1 MPVALCVRAASACG
15 RAESERGQAGMV
27 CSRTACV
34 GGRCGLHRHQALA
47 GALPRQAGMWLG
59 FSDREQWLKWLHT
72 PGAWGVGCT
81 SGGDPPAVQSC
92 VLCQQRNKMLAAA
105 ACGCVVQMQ
114 FHISF
119 LGCLFAACCCGVVW
133 YVCVFFAAHWWGGVL
148 CAFPTDR
155 LAAAAQGVCAC
166 VVLTALECG
175 TAYAPVSVKCCV
187 VSSPLLLKPTPLYVV
202 AHCCCAGGA
211 ALLRLCWCWG
221 AAWINPRLLGSAALH
236 PLHSSPPDVGACRR
250 RCC

>member
-1 MPVALCVRAASACG
+1 MWLCSCGSCSGRVMPVALCVRAASACG

-92 VLCQQRNKMLAAA
+92 VLCQQRNKMVWV
-105 ACGCVVQMQ
+105 CGADAVSH
-114 FHISF
+114 FISWVF
-119 LGCLFAACCCGVVW
+119 VCSLLLWCGVVC
-133 YVCVFFAAHWWGGVL
+133 VCLFRSALVGWGPL
-148 CAFPTDR
+148 CLP
-155 LAAAAQGVCAC
+155 
-166 VVLTALECG
+166 
-175 TAYAPVSVKCCV
+175 
-187 VSSPLLLKPTPLYVV
+187 
-202 AHCCCAGGA
+202 
-211 ALLRLCWCWG
+211 
-221 AAWINPRLLGSAALH
+221 N
-236 PLHSSPPDVGACRR
+236 
-250 RCC
+250 